1 MAHVVSRRER
11 ALGSIERVPSGFF
24 SIPVRP
30 DARAGTTVWATIQAF
45 VLADDDLG
53 GCSVIH
59 SPHRRRSSPQLIC
72 REVSHETLFYD
83 S

>member
-1 MAHVVSRRER
+1 MAHVVSRGSS
-11 ALGSIERVPSGFF
+11 ALGTIERVPSEFS
-24 SIPVRP
+24 SIPARP

-53 GCSVIH
+53 GCSVIRA
-59 SPHRRRSSPQLIC
+59 PRRCRGSPQLIS
-72 REVSHETLFYD
+72 REVSHETLLDD